1 MVERINE
8 HENKSIEI
16 AQTEKQRYKRMKKN
30 STEHPQSVRQ
40 YQMSNMY
47 NLDTK
52 RRKKEWNGRN
62 IEEIMTRIAQ
72 KY

>member
-8 HENKSIEI
+8 HENKLIEI
-16 AQTEKQRYKRMKKN
+16 AQTEKQRHKRMKKN

-62 IEEIMTRIAQ
+62 IEEIMARIAQ
-72 KY
+72 K

>member
-8 HENKSIEI
+8 HENKLIEI
-16 AQTEKQRYKRMKKN
+16 AQTEKQRHKRMKKN

-52 RRKKEWNGRN
+52 RRKK
-62 IEEIMTRIAQ
+62 
-72 KY
+72 